1 MKLDTESPFLQVNA
15 VAQRARQLIVGATAR
30 VRTDSRQPTA
40 IALRELRAGS
50 IDVLDPDEAKEM
62 LTQEAEA
69 APEEDRA
76 ATEAARVAFDEMWA
90 DRQAGGEAG
99 SADETPKSEE

>member
-30 VRTDSRQPTA
+30 VRIDSRQPTA

-62 LTQEAEA
+62 LAQEAEA

-90 DRQAGGEAG
+90 DHQAGGAD
-99 SADETPKSEE
+99 DETPKSKE